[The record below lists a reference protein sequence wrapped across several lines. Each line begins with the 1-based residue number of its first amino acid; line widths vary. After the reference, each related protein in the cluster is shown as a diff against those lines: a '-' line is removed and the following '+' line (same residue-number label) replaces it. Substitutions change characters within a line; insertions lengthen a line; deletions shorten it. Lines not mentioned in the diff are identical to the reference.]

1 MHLLFQFVLSYGIVD
16 TWCLV
21 LSSYLTLPAVFF
33 FFVSMITQKRLIFM
47 TFRKGHLVKALAHGT
62 IN

>member
-1 MHLLFQFVLSYGIVD
+1 
-16 TWCLV
+16 
-21 LSSYLTLPAVFF
+21 
-33 FFVSMITQKRLIFM
+33 M

>member
-1 MHLLFQFVLSYGIVD
+1 
-16 TWCLV
+16 
-21 LSSYLTLPAVFF
+21 
-33 FFVSMITQKRLIFM
+33 MITQKRLIFM

>member
-1 MHLLFQFVLSYGIVD
+1 MHSLFQFVLSYGIVD

-21 LSSYLTLPAVFF
+21 LSSYLTLPAV